1 MTYKVWERQ
10 FKSKLKSL
18 PSGERKRIVEYY
30 REMFADLTSGE
41 RSEESV
47 LAEFGT
53 PEQCAA
59 KVLNDGEAPDVQGD
73 EAVSAKKE
81 RPKFSA
87 AEILG
92 LAFFTLLL
100 LLPLL
105 AVAISVL
112 IALGALCISG
122 GAVGIAGLVFA
133 CYFPFSG
140 VASSAVA
147 AGVGLGLGASG
158 VGLFFLVGFFYAT
171 KGAAI
176 ALVKALKAI
185 YVRR

>member
-10 FKSKLKSL
+10 FKSKLKAL

-30 REMFADLTSGE
+30 REMYADLTSGD

-59 KVLNDGEAPDVQGD
+59 KVLNGGEAPSEQG
-73 EAVSAKKE
+73 ESAVPAKE

-87 AEILG
+87 AEVLG

-105 AVAISVL
+105 AVAVSVL
-112 IALGALCISG
+112 ITLGALCLSG
-122 GAVGIAGLVFA
+122 GAVCIAGFVFA

-147 AGVGLGLGASG
+147 AGVGLGIAASG